1 MKSQILS
8 LLGFIIKNF
17 LYIFLPFYKIF
28 QRDQKMNSVVL
39 MSVSSKKIWNFTSSK
54 TALNHII
61 LINLL
66 PYNVVFK
73 WKITILKRVT
83 EQTKRFIF

>member
-8 LLGFIIKNF
+8 LLKKLF

-39 MSVSSKKIWNFTSSK
+39 TSVSSKKI
-54 TALNHII
+54 
-61 LINLL
+61 
-66 PYNVVFK
+66 
-73 WKITILKRVT
+73 
-83 EQTKRFIF
+83 

>member
-28 QRDQKMNSVVL
+28 QSDQKMNSVVL
-39 MSVSSKKIWNFTSSK
+39 MSVSSKKI
-54 TALNHII
+54 
-61 LINLL
+61 
-66 PYNVVFK
+66 
-73 WKITILKRVT
+73 
-83 EQTKRFIF
+83 